1 MATRKKS
8 IKKSAPKK
16 RRSSSTVSTSSAS
29 FQSLVSAARKA
40 GFKRKKPKKPKT
52 KTLASLEN
60 FVRKTAEWSRDVRKA
75 AADHKRFVRLKE
87 KVSKM

>member
-1 MATRKKS
+1 MATRKKTA
-8 IKKSAPKK
+8 KKGAPKR
-16 RRSSSTVSTSSAS
+16 RRSSSAVSTSSAS

-75 AADHKRFVRLKE
+75 ASDHKRLMKLKE
-87 KVSKM
+87 KVAKM